1 MKFPIVTIWEKN
13 NEWDNQELERGIYIV
28 CPWHADTMH
37 QLAKTLSAI
46 EPMPMIA
53 YQQRVDKDTTNGKLM
68 IPSVNIERNIIIQQ
82 TIQELWINQDL
93 IQILDITNLE
103 IENFVCRMS
112 RRSYIDRMMKE
123 LEIEDKA
130 IGQVEALTASIR
142 DIDYDFSSLLDQEE
156 QRAHNQRFAKNF
168 HQRKQ
173 WTTNNK
179 WFWKSTYYRKNK

>member
-1 MKFPIVTIWEKN
+1 MKFPISTIWEKN
-13 NEWDNQELERGIYIV
+13 NEWDNQKPERGICIV

-46 EPMPMIA
+46 EPIPMIA
-53 YQQRVDKDTTNGKLM
+53 YQQRVDENTTNGKFM
-68 IPSVNIERNIIIQQ
+68 IPSINIEKNTIIQQ
-82 TIQELWINQDL
+82 AIQELGIDEDL

-103 IENFVCRMS
+103 IENFVCSMS
-112 RRSYIDRMMKE
+112 RRSYIDRIMKE

-130 IGQVEALTASIR
+130 IGQVETLTESIR

-156 QRAHNQRFAKNF
+156 QRTHNQRFAKSF

-173 WTTNNK
+173 GKPNSK
-179 WFWKSTYYRKNK
+179 WFSKSSYYRKNK